1 MTEALWLGVVFGI
14 GAALSIGPVSITILH
29 EAIARGFGAA
39 LKVILGS
46 AVADIV
52 LIVPALAASWILA
65 RVDAAAGV
73 VAVIGAV
80 YFAYLSVEAG
90 RGSWRLWRGE
100 APKAE
105 PHMEG
110 LAFWKGALG
119 NLLNPLSWAFW
130 LATGTPTMLR
140 AHAAAAWPGLALF
153 TVTWFVVAMAVE
165 AVLAGVAAGTRR
177 ALSAH
182 HLAVLNAASCALF
195 ALIAASLILRPVAQ

>member
-1 MTEALWLGVVFGI
+1 MSEALWLGVVFGV
-14 GAALSIGPVSITILH
+14 GAALSIGPVSVTILH

-39 LKVILGS
+39 SRVILGS
-46 AVADIV
+46 ATADIV
-52 LIVPALAASWILA
+52 LIVPALAASWVLA
-65 RVDAAAGV
+65 RVDAAAGI
-73 VAVIGAV
+73 VALVGAA

-90 RGSWRLWRGE
+90 RGSWRLWHGE

-105 PHMEG
+105 PNASAM
-110 LAFWKGALG
+110 AFWKGALG

-140 AHAAAAWPGLALF
+140 AHAAAGWAGLALF

-165 AVLAGVAAGTRR
+165 AVMAGAAASSRR

-182 HLAVLNAASCALF
+182 HLAGLNAVSCALF
-195 ALIAASLILRPVAQ
+195 AFIAVSLLVRPVAQ

>member
-1 MTEALWLGVVFGI
+1 MTEAFWLGVVFGI
-14 GAALSIGPVSITILH
+14 GAALSIGPVSVTILH

-39 LKVILGS
+39 SRVILGS
-46 AVADIV
+46 ATADLV
-52 LIVPALAASWILA
+52 LIVPALAASWVLA
-65 RVDAAAGV
+65 RVDAAGV
-73 VAVIGAV
+73 VALVGAA
-80 YFAYLSVEAG
+80 YFAYLSLEAG

-100 APKAE
+100 TPKAE
-105 PHMEG
+105 ANASA

-140 AHAAAAWPGLALF
+140 AHAAAGWAGLALF

-165 AVLAGVAAGTRR
+165 VVMAGVAASTRR

-182 HLAVLNAASCALF
+182 HLAMLNGASCALF
-195 ALIAASLILRPVAQ
+195 AFIAVSLALRPVAQ